1 MISFMIVNFE
11 PMKLIFL
18 ESVKY
23 KMNGTYMSIT
33 TTCIYCAACL
43 PQPTSMESYY
53 LYKIYGTYFCI
64 WLLILAET
72 YTQRIQRVICAYF
85 YPKVKQRA

>member
-1 MISFMIVNFE
+1 
-11 PMKLIFL
+11 
-18 ESVKY
+18 
-23 KMNGTYMSIT
+23 MNCTYVRII

-64 WLLILAET
+64 WLLLLAEA
-72 YTQRIQRVICAYF
+72 YTQRTQRNICAYF